1 VCDPGP
7 RLGFEKVLQ
16 SMMPAVLFEWA
27 PISLDLTHEV
37 RNDPWAALPYDILH
51 DIFDQLSTQDTTSLM
66 IASWHVLTSTRNTE
80 FWRHLLRRR
89 ILPWFWE
96 LHSLV
101 TNATLPLTFNYKQL
115 YLWLDRVTTPEI
127 SLKGPFMGIA
137 NRRRIW
143 AVCEQLA
150 PLYKERIS
158 PNKHIE
164 PGDEESE
171 TILHSAMSLHMPI
184 VLYPEPKEVQ
194 TTLA

>member
-1 VCDPGP
+1 
-7 RLGFEKVLQ
+7 
-16 SMMPAVLFEWA
+16 MIPAVLFEWA
-27 PISLDLTHEV
+27 PISLDLTHKV

-51 DIFDQLSTQDTTSLM
+51 DIFDHLSTQDTTSLM
-66 IASWHVLTSTRNTE
+66 SASWHVLTSTRNTD

-101 TNATLPLTFNYKQL
+101 TNATLPLAFNHKQL

-150 PLYKERIS
+150 PLYKERAS
-158 PNKHIE
+158 PDEHIE
-164 PGDEESE
+164 PEDE
-171 TILHSAMSLHMPI
+171 
-184 VLYPEPKEVQ
+184 
-194 TTLA
+194 